1 MAKAPTSK
9 LRDMMGNASLI
20 DSANATMTV
29 VDRIQNIPDKG
40 VRLIGLNY
48 PFVSCCYVEKS
59 N

>member
-20 DSANATMTV
+20 DSANATMAV

-40 VRLIGLNY
+40 VRLIDWIA
-48 PFVSCCYVEKS
+48 
-59 N
+59 